1 MKIQRWI
8 CLANATHK
16 SSVAPGHRPIN
27 TRHGALTDHQDHPKE
42 RTTVSYDREAYLQ
55 KLQGLSQEELEDE
68 LLELMKHPATAK
80 AVRKYLKQQ
89 RRAAD
94 LSDED

>member
-1 MKIQRWI
+1 
-8 CLANATHK
+8 
-16 SSVAPGHRPIN
+16 
-27 TRHGALTDHQDHPKE
+27 
-42 RTTVSYDREAYLQ
+42 VSYDREAYLQ

-68 LLELMKHPATAK
+68 LLELMKHPATAE
-80 AVRKYLKQQ
+80 AVRKYLEQQ